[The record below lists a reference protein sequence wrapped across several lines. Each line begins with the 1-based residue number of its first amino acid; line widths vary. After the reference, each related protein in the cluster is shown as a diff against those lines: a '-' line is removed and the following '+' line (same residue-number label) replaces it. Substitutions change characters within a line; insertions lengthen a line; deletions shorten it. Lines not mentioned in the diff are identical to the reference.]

1 MGGLTNGICFV
12 LLTRRLSDEE
22 IGSQRRQILH
32 TRLSPFSAGN
42 NRAEG
47 RAQLSVYGN
56 VLEQCE
62 SRKRPLLSRPEL
74 SSLESCPGLCGANH
88 SGGSETSAS
97 KGSHCPFY
105 PRPPVTCSERSEFT
119 QSFNPVL
126 LLNYPCPAL
135 GQWNCLLFPPNSPAW
150 CSWRH
155 LTTRSTEC

>member
-1 MGGLTNGICFV
+1 MLEQGEPAAGWQKSLEQPKRANQSPSGLYNDTV
-12 LLTRRLSDEE
+12 SW
-22 IGSQRRQILH
+22 QRPGECLGKC
-32 TRLSPFSAGN
+32 A
-42 NRAEG
+42 
-47 RAQLSVYGN
+47 
-56 VLEQCE
+56 EQCE

-74 SSLESCPGLCGANH
+74 SNLESCPGLCGANH